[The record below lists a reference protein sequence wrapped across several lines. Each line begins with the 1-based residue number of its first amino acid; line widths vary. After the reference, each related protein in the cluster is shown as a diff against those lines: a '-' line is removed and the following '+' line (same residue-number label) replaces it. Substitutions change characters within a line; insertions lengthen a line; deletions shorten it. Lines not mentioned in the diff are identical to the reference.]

1 MHPIPDIGGFRGICN
16 GFSVRIIVYCWKYFW
31 WKLQCIVGKAV
42 VVLGRIQC
50 ISSKNYFVLFEVFL
64 VETMIWRDHV
74 SIMAHNRRRGW
85 QHFEKITGEAIAET
99 VIFQNFT
106 LGADYERHNWK
117 HYLARICFM
126 SYGIPTF
133 VSSLEMIENFGI
145 HWEGS
150 SRLFDL
156 CGGPSVGLEIFGKNW
171 NFCFFFGNVDDFENL
186 EILENYNFQRR
197 RPIMTLGGVYWWKLQ
212 CIPFQGVVVFEEN
225 AMHFWSKLLCIVGKI
240 SCANCNATLAR
251 QWWFWAVFCI
261 RAPQPAPAI
270 AALTF
275 SNISIDFQTQHLL
288 IWSNPWFP

>member
-85 QHFEKITGEAIAET
+85 QHFEKITGKAIAET

-171 NFCFFFGNVDDFENL
+171 NFCFFLEMLMILKISRFWKIIISKEEGQLWRWEGYIGGNCNVSHFRE
-186 EILENYNFQRR
+186 
-197 RPIMTLGGVYWWKLQ
+197 WWFLRKMQ
-212 CIPFQGVVVFEEN
+212 CISGQNYCVLLEKFLVQIAMHRWPGSGGFGPFSASELLNLLLLLLLWPFQIF
-225 AMHFWSKLLCIVGKI
+225 LLIFK
-240 SCANCNATLAR
+240 
-251 QWWFWAVFCI
+251 
-261 RAPQPAPAI
+261 P
-270 AALTF
+270 
-275 SNISIDFQTQHLL
+275 NIS
-288 IWSNPWFP
+288 